1 MAPPQPLAG
10 GAAGVWRRHFER
22 PLHIALTKADKLS
35 RGAAL
40 ETLRRIGAHL
50 KSDCGGAISLQ
61 LFSALKRSGIDEAHA
76 VLDGW
81 LEPLPPDSG

>member
-1 MAPPQPLAG
+1 VFHSGTAG
-10 GAAGVWRRHFER
+10 CKRFSHGSAAAHGCRCG
-22 PLHIALTKADKLS
+22 

-50 KSDCGGAISLQ
+50 KSDYGGTISLQ

-81 LEPLPPDSG
+81 LEPLPPNTG